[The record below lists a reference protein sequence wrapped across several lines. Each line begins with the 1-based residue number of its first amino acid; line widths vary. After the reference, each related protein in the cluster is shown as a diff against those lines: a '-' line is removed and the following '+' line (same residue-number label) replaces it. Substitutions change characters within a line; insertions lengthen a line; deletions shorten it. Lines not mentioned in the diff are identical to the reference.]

1 MAIQSW
7 VGLSILHG
15 RLEVACHA
23 KSWSA
28 PQISVNVLDQTA
40 LCHSWVV
47 NGAGLKNYTWNA
59 ELMQDFAANSL
70 DARAWADLGTAVP
83 TTLLGAGTT
92 AGSVAW
98 LLSSLSL
105 GYTPHNATM
114 GDTAMASLSG
124 SGSGGAARGLLMHD
138 TGTART
144 TSGTGTAYQLGA
156 VSASQRLYGALHVTA
171 ASGTTPS
178 LVVKLQSAS
187 TSGGSYTDRLTFTT
201 ASATT
206 EQWSSALGA
215 ITDTW
220 WRTTWTVS
228 GTSPSFTF
236 GVSAGIS

>member
-23 KSWSA
+23 KSFTA
-28 PQISVNVLDQTA
+28 PQITVNVLDQTA
-40 LCHSWVV
+40 LCHQWQV
-47 NGAGLKNYTWNA
+47 NGAGLKSYTWSA
-59 ELMQDFAANSL
+59 ELMQDFDANSL
-70 DARAWADLGTAVP
+70 DARAWADLGSADP
-83 TTLLGAGTT
+83 TTILPAGTT

-105 GYTPHNATM
+105 GYTPHNATI

-124 SGSGGAARGLLMHD
+124 SGSGGAARGLLMHAVQ
-138 TGTART
+138 ART

-156 VSASQRLYGALHVTA
+156 VSAAQRLYGALHVTA
-171 ASGTTPS
+171 ASGTTPT

-187 TSGGSYTDRLTFTT
+187 TSGGSYTDRLTFST
-201 ASATT
+201 ASTAT

>member
-7 VGLSILHG
+7 IGLSILHG

-23 KSWSA
+23 KSFQA
-28 PQISVNVLDQTA
+28 PNVSVNVLDQTG
-40 LCHSWVV
+40 LCHAWTV
-47 NGAGLKNYTWNA
+47 NGAGLKSYSWSA
-59 ELMQDFAANSL
+59 ELMQDFAADSL
-70 DARAWADLGTAVP
+70 DTRSWANLGAAVP
-83 TTLLGAGTT
+83 TTLLP
-92 AGSVAW
+92 AGSTSGSLAY

-105 GYTPHNATM
+105 GYTPHNASI
-114 GDTAMASLSG
+114 GETAMASLSG
-124 SGSGGAARGLLMHD
+124 SGSGGAARGLLMHAV
-138 TGTART
+138 TART

-156 VSASQRLYGALHVTA
+156 VSAAQRIYGALHVTA

-178 LVVKLQSAS
+178 LVVKLQSSS
-187 TSGGSYTDRLTFTT
+187 TSGGSYTDRLTFST
-201 ASATT
+201 ASTAT

>member
-28 PQISVNVLDQTA
+28 PQISVNVRDTTA
-40 LCHSWVV
+40 LCDSWTKV
-47 NGAGLKNYTWNA
+47 GAGLKSYTWAA
-59 ELMQDFAANSL
+59 ELMQDHDANSL
-70 DARAWADLGTAVP
+70 DSRAWADLAAAVP
-83 TTLLGAGTT
+83 TTILPAGSTS
-92 AGSVAW
+92 GSVAW
-98 LLSSLSL
+98 LLSALSL
-105 GYTPHNATM
+105 GYTPIDATI
-114 GDTAMASLSG
+114 GETAMASLSG
-124 SGSGGAARGLLMHD
+124 SGSGGAARGLLFHAN
-138 TGTART
+138 GTART
-144 TSGTGTAYQLGA
+144 TSGTGTSYQLGA
-156 VSASQRLYGALHVTA
+156 VPAGQRLYGALHVTA
-171 ASGTTPS
+171 ASGGTPT

-201 ASATT
+201 ATATT

-220 WRTTWTVS
+220 WRTTWTIS
-228 GTSPSFTF
+228 GTGPSFTF